1 MAWKIVER
9 KIGKAGGL
17 KQRSQRQREWD
28 KKYGEGNWETG
39 YTIDGEF
46 VSQEKAFDTVYYKSY
61 QEHFKNNPADLEELI
76 HLAKKLR
83 NPHSEMT
90 SAVDLQVPAIMKYL
104 DENNLTLN
112 GKEIVDI
119 GSYGTNSHAI
129 SIRLSPLTIKCCL
142 DSKITLEK
150 FWQDKKCLAI
160 WTEDNDTGH
169 AQ

>member
-17 KQRSQRQREWD
+17 KQRTQRQREWD
-28 KKYGEGNWETG
+28 KKYGESNWETG

-90 SAVDLQVPAIMKYL
+90 SAVDL
-104 DENNLTLN
+104 
-112 GKEIVDI
+112 
-119 GSYGTNSHAI
+119 
-129 SIRLSPLTIKCCL
+129 
-142 DSKITLEK
+142 
-150 FWQDKKCLAI
+150 
-160 WTEDNDTGH
+160 
-169 AQ
+169 